1 MTFSPSQGYAFLTV
15 ALWSS
20 AFVFTKVALM
30 AFTSPA
36 LGFLRCLVASIAL
49 CAVLAAKRVPL
60 PRWRDVPGLL
70 LSGALGFAVYL
81 LVFNKGSE
89 TLTSTTSCIIIA
101 TAPLI
106 TALLAAAV
114 FRERLSAVGWC
125 ALCLEFGG
133 VLILALWNGVVSINA
148 GVLWMLAAA
157 LSISGYN
164 IVQRLFARRYS
175 ALELTTWG
183 FVAATVMLAPFAPD
197 AAREIAQAPLAQ
209 VGTVVFLGVFP
220 SAVAYLAWAR
230 ALAVARSTSE
240 VTHFMFLTPFLSLVL
255 GYMVISEVPG
265 PETFAGGTVILLG
278 LALFHGAGRRALPG
292 KTGARRASG
301 GPGPRVG

>member
-1 MTFSPSQGYAFLTV
+1 MTLSPSQGYAFLTV

-49 CAVLAAKRVPL
+49 CGVLAVKRVPL
-60 PRWRDVPGLL
+60 PRWRDAPGLL
-70 LSGALGFAVYL
+70 LSGALGFAIYL

-89 TLTSTTSCIIIA
+89 TLTSTTSCILIA

-106 TALLAAAV
+106 TALLAAV
-114 FRERLSAVGWC
+114 LFRERLSVRGWC
-125 ALCLEFGG
+125 ALCLEFVG

-164 IVQRLFARRYS
+164 IVQRLFARRYT
-175 ALELTTWG
+175 ALELTTWS
-183 FVAATVMLAPFAPD
+183 FVAATAMLLPFAPE
-197 AAREIAQAPLAQ
+197 AAREIAQAPPAQ

-255 GYMVISEVPG
+255 GYMVIGEVPG
-265 PETFAGGTVILLG
+265 PETFVGGAVILLG
-278 LALFHGAGRRALPG
+278 LALFHGAGRGLLHAHARSGRAD
-292 KTGARRASG
+292 
-301 GPGPRVG
+301 